1 MGRIVLVLGGI
12 KTGKT
17 RFAQNRAAAYDR
29 KGEDVVYLATA
40 QAFDEEMED
49 RIARHKKDRPSRWLT
64 VEEPLNIAR
73 AYKTHAGGR
82 GVVLLDCL
90 TLWMTNTMA
99 AHIPPEAGTGG
110 LPDKDRTWHAF
121 TEELDALLEAVEK
134 GEKDIVIISNQ
145 VEYGL
150 VSEYAFARMY
160 QDLAG
165 LTHQYLAARS
175 HEVYSL
181 IAGIAQCL
189 KNKE

>member
-1 MGRIVLVLGGI
+1 MGRIIFVLGGI

-17 RFAQNRAAAYDR
+17 RFAQERAAAYDR
-29 KGEDVVYLATA
+29 RGEEVVYLATA
-40 QAFDEEMED
+40 QPFDKEMED
-49 RIARHKKDRPSRWLT
+49 RIARHRADRPSRWQT
-64 VEEPLNIAR
+64 VEEPLNIAG
-73 AYKTHAGGR
+73 AYRSHASGR

-99 AHIPPEAGTGG
+99 AQIPPDAGHDG
-110 LPDKDRTWHAF
+110 LPDKDRTWNAF
-121 TEELDALLEAVEK
+121 TGELDRLLEAV
-134 GEKDIVIISNQ
+134 GSGGKDIIIISNQ

-165 LTHQYLAARS
+165 LTHQYLAARA

-181 IAGIAQCL
+181 IAGIPQCL
-189 KNKE
+189 KK